1 MPPPS
6 LRHPAPFSPGV
17 RACFSQRATAGR
29 GRSMVRPAVAA
40 LILEGIEACELE
52 ALELEALELLP
63 RPCHAALLLF
73 FSWHGRRGMETAE
86 RGIEG

>member
-40 LILEGIEACELE
+40 LILEGIEAFELE

>member
-1 MPPPS
+1 M
-6 LRHPAPFSPGV
+6 V
-17 RACFSQRATAGR
+17 RA
-29 GRSMVRPAVAA
+29 AVAA
-40 LILEGIEACELE
+40 LILEGIEAFELE

>member
-1 MPPPS
+1 
-6 LRHPAPFSPGV
+6 
-17 RACFSQRATAGR
+17 
-29 GRSMVRPAVAA
+29 MVRPAVAA
-40 LILEGIEACELE
+40 LILEGIEAFELE

>member
-1 MPPPS
+1 M
-6 LRHPAPFSPGV
+6 
-17 RACFSQRATAGR
+17 
-29 GRSMVRPAVAA
+29 RPAVAA
-40 LILEGIEACELE
+40 LILEGIEAFELE